1 MNNIYLQCD
10 DSLSSGSLG
19 GRSLSPTRSD
29 ELSDTPRHPLMVK
42 VLPSR
47 PVRKR
52 RLAPKPPSVRP
63 TQIKFYPNNA
73 FLIKKNFLATTK
85 FP

>member
-1 MNNIYLQCD
+1 MCLQCD

-29 ELSDTPRHPLMVK
+29 ESSDTPRRPLMVK

-52 RLAPKPPSVRP
+52 RLAPKPPLAVN
-63 TQIKFYPNNA
+63 IKSNSNC
-73 FLIKKNFLATTK
+73 IGT
-85 FP
+85 